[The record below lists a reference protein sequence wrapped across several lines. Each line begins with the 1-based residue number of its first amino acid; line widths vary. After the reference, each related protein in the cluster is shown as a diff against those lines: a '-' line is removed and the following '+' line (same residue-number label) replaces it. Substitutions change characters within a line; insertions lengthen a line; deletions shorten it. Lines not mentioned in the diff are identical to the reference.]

1 MPQTW
6 LQVYKITLCSITI
19 SNIFNACI
27 ESNPDVIDIF
37 TGQTLKLFNLAADPE
52 ERTNLAVNQS
62 DTAQRMLARLLE
74 VASSIANFESE
85 TEC

>member
-1 MPQTW
+1 M
-6 LQVYKITLCSITI
+6 
-19 SNIFNACI
+19 FNACL
-27 ESNPDVIDIF
+27 ESNPEVIDIF

-74 VASSIANFESE
+74 VASSITTFETE